1 MSGVS
6 VITMRS
12 LPLWPLVA
20 IGLSC
25 ASPSQVA
32 AREVTPAVAAK
43 PAVAFDEARAVHVL
57 QRLAYGPSERD
68 LAEVKRLGVDGWVES
83 QLRPASGAALPLELE
98 AKLQAFPTLGMS
110 MEQVVE
116 DYPRPPKEMP
126 PEDKREQGPARVA
139 FERASA
145 RVLRAVESPRQ
156 LEEVLVDFWFNH
168 FNVSEDKG
176 AVRWLAT
183 SYERD
188 AIRPHVFG
196 TFRELLGATAHHP
209 AMLFYLDNWRSTREG
224 LSQEELRHPR
234 RFRRA
239 NAAPVAMMDDDAEDG
254 EEKPKLGLNE
264 NYARELLELHTL
276 GVDGGY
282 TQDDVREVARCFT
295 GWSIRKPRKDPAFVF
310 RKVAHDAEA
319 KVVLGQ
325 RLPAGGGEKDGEQ
338 VLDLLASHPATAHHV
353 ALKLARRFVADE
365 PPPALVDRVAKVFL
379 ESKGDLRTVYRALFA
394 SPEFQAPQ
402 ARAAKVKT
410 PFEYVVSALRVT
422 NARVE
427 VKPRL
432 LRHLAQMGEPLYRAP
447 APTGFPEVAGP
458 WVNSGALVARLNF
471 GLDLVGGRLPG
482 ARVSWESFAPK
493 QAPSAEAWVDGLG
506 VALLG
511 AKPSQ
516 ETRATILAAL
526 SEKREAASATDEA
539 PPVDV
544 PLIAGLLLGSPE
556 FQKQ

>member
-1 MSGVS
+1 
-6 VITMRS
+6 MRA
-12 LPLWPLVA
+12 LPVWPLVA
-20 IGLSC
+20 VCLSC
-25 ASPSQVA
+25 ASRSQLTA
-32 AREVTPAVAAK
+32 PGAPA
-43 PAVAFDEARAVHVL
+43 PFDEARAVHVL
-57 QRLAYGPSERD
+57 QRLAYGPSGRD
-68 LAEVKRLGVDGWVES
+68 LAEMKRLGVDGWVEA
-83 QLRPASGAALPLELE
+83 QLQPASGAPLPSGLE

-110 MEQVVE
+110 MAQLVE
-116 DYPRPPKEMP
+116 DYPRPPPEMP
-126 PEDKREQGPARVA
+126 AEEKRERGPARVV
-139 FERASA
+139 FERSSA

-234 RFRRA
+234 RFRRQA
-239 NAAPVAMMDDDAEDG
+239 AMMEDAED
-254 EEKPKLGLNE
+254 EEDAKPKLGLNE

-295 GWSIRKPRKDPAFVF
+295 GWSIRQPRKEPAFVF
-310 RKVAHDAEA
+310 RKVAHDTDA

-325 RLPAGGGEKDGEQ
+325 AIPTGGGERDGER
-338 VLDLLASHPATAHHV
+338 VLDLLANHPATAHHV
-353 ALKLARRFVADE
+353 ALKLAQRFVADD
-365 PPPALVDRVAKVFL
+365 PAPELVDRVAKVFL
-379 ESKGDLRTVYRALFA
+379 DTKGDLRAVYRALFQ
-394 SPEFQAPQ
+394 SPEFQSPEV
-402 ARAAKVKT
+402 RAGKVKT
-410 PFEYVVSALRVT
+410 PFEYVVSALRAT
-422 NARVE
+422 NAQVE
-427 VKPRL
+427 VTPRL
-432 LRHLAQMGEPLYRAP
+432 LRHLALMGEPLYRAP
-447 APTGFPEVAGP
+447 APTGFPEVAEP

-482 ARVSWESFAPK
+482 ARVSVDAFAPR
-493 QAPSAEAWVDGLG
+493 QAPTAVEWVDGLG
-506 VALLG
+506 QALLG
-511 AKPSQ
+511 TKPSE

-526 SEKREAASATDEA
+526 AEKREAAGAVDEA

>member
-1 MSGVS
+1 
-6 VITMRS
+6 MRA
-12 LPLWPLVA
+12 LPVWPLVA
-20 IGLSC
+20 VCLSC
-25 ASPSQVA
+25 ASRSQVTA
-32 AREVTPAVAAK
+32 PEAPA
-43 PAVAFDEARAVHVL
+43 PFDEARAVHVL
-57 QRLAYGPSERD
+57 QRLAYGPSEKD
-68 LAEVKRLGVDGWVES
+68 LAEVKRLGVDGWVDA
-83 QLRPASGAALPLELE
+83 QLQPASGDALPPGLE
-98 AKLQAFPTLGMS
+98 AKLQAFPTLRMS
-110 MEQVVE
+110 MEQLVE
-116 DYPRPPKEMP
+116 DYPRPPPEMP
-126 PEDKREQGPARVA
+126 PEEKRERGPARVV
-139 FERASA
+139 FERSSA

-176 AVRWLAT
+176 AVKWLAT

-234 RFRRA
+234 RFRRQA
-239 NAAPVAMMDDDAEDG
+239 AMMEDADD
-254 EEKPKLGLNE
+254 EEEAKPKLGLNE

-295 GWSIRKPRKDPAFVF
+295 GWSIRKPRKDPGFVF
-310 RKVAHDAEA
+310 REVAHDADA
-319 KVVLGQ
+319 KRVLGKAI
-325 RLPAGGGEKDGEQ
+325 PAGGGEKDGER
-338 VLDLLASHPATAHHV
+338 VLDLLASHPATARRV
-353 ALKLARRFVADE
+353 ALKLAQRFVADE
-365 PPPALVDRVAKVFL
+365 PPPELVDRVAKVFL
-379 ESKGDLRTVYRALFA
+379 DSKGDLRAVYRALFQ
-394 SPEFQAPQ
+394 SPEFQSPR

-410 PFEYVVSALRVT
+410 PFEYVVSALRAT
-422 NARVE
+422 NAQVE
-427 VKPRL
+427 VTPRL
-432 LRHLAQMGEPLYRAP
+432 LRHLALMGEPLYRAP

-471 GLDLVGGRLPG
+471 GLDLVGGRMPG
-482 ARVSWESFAPK
+482 ARVSLDAFAPK
-493 QAPSAEAWVDGLG
+493 QAPSAVEWVDGLG
-506 VALLG
+506 QALLG
-511 AKPSQ
+511 AKPSE

-526 SEKREAASATDEA
+526 AEKREAASAVDEA

>member
-1 MSGVS
+1 
-6 VITMRS
+6 MRA
-12 LPLWPLVA
+12 LPVWPLVA
-20 IGLSC
+20 VCLSC
-25 ASPSQVA
+25 ASRSQVTA
-32 AREVTPAVAAK
+32 PEAPA
-43 PAVAFDEARAVHVL
+43 PFDEARAVHVL
-57 QRLAYGPSERD
+57 QRLAYGPSASD
-68 LAEVKRLGVDGWVES
+68 LSEMKRLGVEGWVDA
-83 QLRPASGAALPLELE
+83 QLEPASGDALPPGLS
-98 AKLQAFPTLGMS
+98 AKLQAFPTLGLS
-110 MEQVVE
+110 MAQLVE
-116 DYPRPPKEMP
+116 DYPRPPPEMP
-126 PEDKREQGPARVA
+126 REEKRERGPARVV
-139 FERASA
+139 FERSSA

-176 AVRWLAT
+176 AVKWLAT

-234 RFRRA
+234 RFRRQA
-239 NAAPVAMMDDDAEDG
+239 AMMEDAE
-254 EEKPKLGLNE
+254 EEEEAKPKLGLNE

-295 GWSIRKPRKDPAFVF
+295 GWSIRQPRKDPGFIF
-310 RKVAHDAEA
+310 RKVAHDAGS

-325 RLPAGGGEKDGEQ
+325 VIPAGGGEKDGER
-338 VLDLLASHPATAHHV
+338 VLDLLASHPATARHV
-353 ALKLARRFVADE
+353 ARKLAQRFVADE
-365 PPPALVDRVAKVFL
+365 PPPELVERVAKVFL
-379 ESKGDLRTVYRALFA
+379 DTKGDLRAVYRALFQ
-394 SPEFQAPQ
+394 SPEFQSPQ

-410 PFEYVVSALRVT
+410 PFEYVVSALRAT
-422 NARVE
+422 NAQVE
-427 VKPRL
+427 VTPRL
-432 LRHLAQMGEPLYRAP
+432 LRHLALMGEPLYRAP
-447 APTGFPEVAGP
+447 APTGFPEVAEP

-482 ARVSWESFAPK
+482 ARVSLDAFAPK
-493 QAPSAEAWVDGLG
+493 QAPSAVEWVDGLG
-506 VALLG
+506 QALLG
-511 AKPSQ
+511 AKPS
-516 ETRATILAAL
+516 EATRATILAAL
-526 SEKREAASATDEA
+526 AEKREAASAVDEA

>member
-1 MSGVS
+1 
-6 VITMRS
+6 MRA
-12 LPLWPLVA
+12 LPVWPLVA
-20 IGLSC
+20 LCLSC
-25 ASPSQVA
+25 ATRSRAPAPEPPA
-32 AREVTPAVAAK
+32 AP
-43 PAVAFDEARAVHVL
+43 FDEARAVHVL
-57 QRLAYGPSERD
+57 QRLAYGPSGRD
-68 LAEVKRLGVDGWVES
+68 LAEMKRLGVDGWVEA
-83 QLRPASGAALPLELE
+83 QLRPAPPPPALE

-110 MEQVVE
+110 MGQLVE
-116 DYPRPPKEMP
+116 DYPRPPAEMP
-126 PEDKREQGPARVA
+126 REEKRERGPARVV
-139 FERASA
+139 FERSSA

-176 AVRWLAT
+176 VVRWLAT

-234 RFRRA
+234 RFRRQA
-239 NAAPVAMMDDDAEDG
+239 AMMEDAED
-254 EEKPKLGLNE
+254 EEDAKPKLGLNE

-295 GWSIRKPRKDPAFVF
+295 GWSIRQPRKDPGFVF
-310 RKVAHDAEA
+310 REVAHDGGA
-319 KVVLGQ
+319 KGVLGKAI
-325 RLPAGGGEKDGEQ
+325 PAGGGEKDGER
-338 VLDLLASHPATAHHV
+338 VLDLLASHPATARHV
-353 ALKLARRFVADE
+353 ALKLAQRFVSDA
-365 PPPALVDRVAKVFL
+365 PPPELVDRVAKVFL
-379 ESKGDLRTVYRALFA
+379 DTKGDLRAVYRALFQ
-394 SPEFQAPQ
+394 SPEFQSPQ
-402 ARAAKVKT
+402 TRAAKVKT
-410 PFEYVVSALRVT
+410 PFEYVVSALRAT
-422 NARVE
+422 NAQVE
-427 VKPRL
+427 VTPRL
-432 LRHLAQMGEPLYRAP
+432 LRHLALMGEPLYRAP
-447 APTGFPEVAGP
+447 APTGFPEVAEP

-482 ARVSWESFAPK
+482 ARVSLDAFAPK
-493 QAPSAEAWVDGLG
+493 QAPTAVEWVDGLG
-506 VALLG
+506 QALLG
-511 AKPSQ
+511 AKPSE

-526 SEKREAASATDEA
+526 AEKREAASAVDEA

>member
-1 MSGVS
+1 
-6 VITMRS
+6 MRA
-12 LPLWPLVA
+12 LPVWPLVA
-20 IGLSC
+20 VCLSC
-25 ASPSQVA
+25 ASRSQVTA
-32 AREVTPAVAAK
+32 PEAPA
-43 PAVAFDEARAVHVL
+43 PFDEARAVHVL
-57 QRLAYGPSERD
+57 QRLAYGPSARD
-68 LAEVKRLGVDGWVES
+68 LAEMKRLGVDGWVDA
-83 QLRPASGAALPLELE
+83 QLQPASGAALPPGLS

-110 MEQVVE
+110 MEQLVE
-116 DYPRPPKEMP
+116 DYPRPPPEMP
-126 PEDKREQGPARVA
+126 PEEKRERGPARVV
-139 FERASA
+139 FERSSA

-176 AVRWLAT
+176 VVKWLAT

-234 RFRRA
+234 RFRRQ
-239 NAAPVAMMDDDAEDG
+239 AAMLEDAED
-254 EEKPKLGLNE
+254 EEDAKPKLGLNE

-295 GWSIRKPRKDPAFVF
+295 GWSIRKPRKEPAFVF
-310 RKVAHDAEA
+310 RKVAHDGDA
-319 KVVLGQ
+319 KVVLGKAI
-325 RLPAGGGEKDGEQ
+325 PAGGGEKDGER
-338 VLDLLASHPATAHHV
+338 VLDLLASHPATARHV

-365 PPPALVDRVAKVFL
+365 PSPELVDRVAKVFL
-379 ESKGDLRTVYRALFA
+379 DTQGDLRAVYRALFQ
-394 SPEFQAPQ
+394 SPEFQSPR

-410 PFEYVVSALRVT
+410 PFEYVVSALRAT
-422 NARVE
+422 NAQVE
-427 VKPRL
+427 VTPRL
-432 LRHLAQMGEPLYRAP
+432 LRHLALMGEPLYRAP
-447 APTGFPEVAGP
+447 APTGFPEVAEP

-482 ARVSWESFAPK
+482 ARVSLDAFAPK
-493 QAPSAEAWVDGLG
+493 QAPTAVEWVEGLG
-506 VALLG
+506 QALLG
-511 AKPSQ
+511 AKPSE
-516 ETRATILAAL
+516 ETKATILAAL
-526 SEKREAASATDEA
+526 AEKREAASAVDEA